1 MQFGVVTGFGPRAQ
15 AAAVRGLLE
24 VVEGEGYDSVW
35 LTEHLVVP
43 EHYES
48 PYPYA
53 VSGDMPIGVGA
64 DLPEP
69 LTWLA
74 FAAACTQDLLLGTS
88 CVILPER
95 NPLHLAKQSATLD
108 LLAEGRLRLGVGLGW
123 CREEAEAVGTSWADR
138 APRADAAIEALR
150 LLWSG
155 EPVAYRGAGLDFP
168 PVRCRP
174 TPARAE
180 GIPIVV
186 CGPSERAAERAG
198 RLGDGFFT
206 NHRDPGVLR
215 RLVDA
220 VHRSAEEAGR
230 DPATI
235 EITAGASPAPR
246 TVDRLE
252 AMGVH
257 RMIWPV
263 PTRDPAR
270 VERQVARAA
279 RAVMG

>member
-1 MQFGVVTGFGPRAQ
+1 MRFGVVTGFGPRAE
-15 AAAVRGLLE
+15 ASAVRSLLGT
-24 VVEGEGYDSVW
+24 VEDAGYDSVW

-43 EHYES
+43 QHYDS

-74 FAAACTQDLLLGTS
+74 FAAACTSRLLLGTS

-95 NPLHLAKQSATLD
+95 NPLHLAKQAATLD

-123 CREEAEAVGTSWADR
+123 CREEAEAVGTAWDDR
-138 APRADAAIEALR
+138 GPRAEAAIEALR
-150 LLWSG
+150 LLWTG
-155 EPVAYRGAGLDFP
+155 EAVRYQGPGLDFP
-168 PVRCRP
+168 PVVCRP
-174 TPARAE
+174 TPAGGD
-180 GIPIVV
+180 GIPIVI
-186 CGPSERAAERAG
+186 CGPTTRAAARAG
-198 RLGDGFFT
+198 RMGDGYFT
-206 NHRDPGVLR
+206 NHRDPEVLQRLLDALR
-215 RLVDA
+215 RAAD
-220 VHRSAEEAGR
+220 EAGR
-230 DPATI
+230 DAEAI
-235 EITAGASPAPR
+235 EITVGASPSSR
-246 TVDRLE
+246 TVERLE

-270 VERQVARAA
+270 VERQLNRAIL
-279 RAVMG
+279 RAVT

>member
-1 MQFGVVTGFGPRAQ
+1 MRFGVVTGFGPRAE

-24 VVEGEGYDSVW
+24 TVEGVGYDSVW

-74 FAAACTQDLLLGTS
+74 FAAACTRELLLGTS

-95 NPLHLAKQSATLD
+95 NPLHLAKQAATLD
-108 LLAEGRLRLGVGLGW
+108 LLAGGRLRLGVGLGW
-123 CREEAEAVGTSWADR
+123 CREEAEAVGTTWDDR
-138 APRADAAIEALR
+138 APRAEAAIEALR
-150 LLWSG
+150 LLWTG
-155 EPVAYRGAGLDFP
+155 EPVSFSGPGVDFA
-168 PVRCRP
+168 PVVCRP
-174 TPARAE
+174 TPARDG

-186 CGPSERAAERAG
+186 CGPSERAARRAG
-198 RLGDGFFT
+198 RMGDGFFT
-206 NHRDPGVLR
+206 NHRDPVVLQG
-215 RLVDA
+215 LVDA
-220 VHRSAEEAGR
+220 VHRGAEESGR
-230 DPATI
+230 DPAAI

-246 TVDRLE
+246 TVERLE
-252 AMGVH
+252 AMGVD

-270 VERQVARAA
+270 VERQVTRAA

>member
-1 MQFGVVTGFGPRAQ
+1 MRFGVVTGFGPRAEP
-15 AAAVRGLLE
+15 AAVRSLLDT
-24 VVEGEGYDSVW
+24 VEGLGYDSVW

-69 LTWLA
+69 LTWLS
-74 FAAACTQDLLLGTS
+74 FAAACTTRILLGTS

-95 NPLHLAKQSATLD
+95 NPLHLAKQAATLD
-108 LLAEGRLRLGVGLGW
+108 LLAGGRLRLGVGLGW
-123 CREEAEAVGTSWADR
+123 CREEAEAVGTAWEDR
-138 APRADAAIEALR
+138 APRAESAIEALR
-150 LLWSG
+150 LLWTG
-155 EPVAYRGAGLDFP
+155 DPVSHTGPGIDFAS
-168 PVRCRP
+168 VVCRP
-174 TPARAE
+174 TPAGAS
-180 GIPIVV
+180 IPIVV
-186 CGPSERAAERAG
+186 CGPTERAAARAG
-198 RLGDGFFT
+198 RIGDGYFT
-206 NHRDPGVLR
+206 NHRDPQVLG
-215 RLVDA
+215 RLIDT
-220 VHRSAEEAGR
+220 VHRSAEAAGR

-246 TVDRLE
+246 TVDRLN

-270 VERQVARAA
+270 VERQLSRAA
-279 RAVMG
+279 RAVMGQ